1 MPYIRSPICTVVGH
15 VDHGK
20 SSILDKIRGTCIVA
34 SEAGG
39 ITQCI
44 SSTLVPLNIIQNICG
59 DLLKKLNL
67 KFTIPGILFIDT
79 PGHAAFTNLRKRGG
93 NLADIAIL
101 VIDINEGIMPQTIEC
116 IEILKQY
123 KTPFVIALNK
133 IDLIPGWRENK
144 ETVLLQNIQNQAES
158 VKQQIDNK
166 LYDLVGRLY
175 ELKIPSER
183 FDRVEDY
190 TKQVAIIPLSAHTGD
205 GLPELLMVITGLAQ
219 RYLENSLKIEV
230 AGPAKG
236 TVLEVKEEKGLGTT
250 LDVII
255 YDGTLKQNDQI
266 VIGNLTVPI
275 ITKIRALLHPTDLKS
290 SKFKSVKD
298 VHAACGIKIS
308 APNMENVIAGMPLRS
323 VDNNLEQVKE
333 EIQKEIEEVIIE
345 TDNEGVVIK
354 ADTLGSLEALI
365 GLLKAKSI
373 KIKKASVGDISK
385 KDIAEATAE
394 KEPLN
399 KVILGFNVKKIETQE
414 VKIIT
419 HDVIYRI
426 IEDFEKWVEEET
438 KKQEAK
444 ELENLVKPCKI
455 HIMSGY
461 VFRQNNPAVV
471 GVEVLGGTLYNDTP
485 LMKING
491 DKASAV
497 KSMQSEGEN
506 IDHAEKGKEVAVSIP
521 HLTVGR
527 QIHEE
532 DILYSDLPEED
543 FIKLKKLKK
552 YLSKDE
558 IGVLKEISEIKRKDN
573 PVWGV

>member
-1 MPYIRSPICTVVGH
+1 MSYIRSPICTVIGH

-20 SSILDKIRGTCIVA
+20 SSILDKIRGTSIVA
-34 SEAGG
+34 AEAGG

-44 SSTLVPLNIIQNICG
+44 SSTSISLNTIQSICG
-59 DLLKKLNL
+59 DLLKKLNI

-101 VIDINEGIMPQTIEC
+101 VIDINEGVMPQTLEC

-123 KTPFVIALNK
+123 KTPFIIALNK
-133 IDLIPGWRENK
+133 IDLISGWRESK
-144 ETVLLQNIQNQAES
+144 ETLLQNIQNQAES
-158 VKQQIDNK
+158 VKQKIDNK
-166 LYDLVGRLY
+166 LYELVGRLY
-175 ELKIPSER
+175 ELKLEAER
-183 FDRVEDY
+183 FDRIEDH
-190 TKQVAIIPLSAHTGD
+190 TKQVAIIPVSAQTGE
-205 GLPELLMVITGLAQ
+205 GIPELLMVMTGLAQ
-219 RYLENSLKIEV
+219 KYLEKNLNIEV
-230 AGPAKG
+230 KGPAKA
-236 TVLEVKEEKGLGTT
+236 TILEVKEEKGLGTT

-255 YDGTLKQNDQI
+255 YDGTLKQNDHV
-266 VIGNLTVPI
+266 VIGNLDAPI
-275 ITKIRALLHPTDLKS
+275 TTKIRALFQPTDLKS
-290 SKFKSVKD
+290 SKFKSVKE

-308 APNMENVIAGMPLRS
+308 APNVDGVIAGMPLRA
-323 VDNNLEQVKE
+323 VANNLEQVKE
-333 EIQKEIEEVIIE
+333 EIQKEVEEVLIE
-345 TDNEGVVIK
+345 TDKEGIIIK

-399 KVILGFNVKKIETQE
+399 KAILGFNVKSLDTTEA
-414 VKIIT
+414 KIIT
-419 HDVIYRI
+419 HDVIYKI
-426 IEDFEKWVEEET
+426 IEDFEKWIEEET
-438 KKQEAK
+438 KTQEAK

-455 HIMSGY
+455 HILSGY

-471 GVEVLGGTLYNDTP
+471 GVEIQSGTLYNDTP

-506 IDHAEKGKEVAVSIP
+506 IDHAERGKEAAISIP

-527 QIHEE
+527 QIDEE
-532 DILYSDLPEED
+532 DILYSDIPEED

-558 IGVLKEISEIKRKDN
+558 IKVLKEISEIKRKDN

>member
-44 SSTLVPLNIIQNICG
+44 SSTLVPLSIIQNICG
-59 DLLKKLNL
+59 GLLKKLNL

-144 ETVLLQNIQNQAES
+144 ETLLLQNIQNQAES

-190 TKQVAIIPLSAHTGD
+190 TKQVAIIPLSANTGD

-236 TVLEVKEEKGLGTT
+236 TILEVKEEKGLGTT

-266 VIGNLTVPI
+266 VIGNLTTPI
-275 ITKIRALLHPTDLKS
+275 VTKIRALLHPIDLKS
-290 SKFKSVKD
+290 SKFKPVKE

-308 APNMENVIAGMPLRS
+308 APDIENVIAGMPLRS
-323 VDNNLEQVKE
+323 VDNNLEQAKE
-333 EIQKEIEEVIIE
+333 EIQKEIKEVIIE

-385 KDIAEATAE
+385 KDMAEATAE